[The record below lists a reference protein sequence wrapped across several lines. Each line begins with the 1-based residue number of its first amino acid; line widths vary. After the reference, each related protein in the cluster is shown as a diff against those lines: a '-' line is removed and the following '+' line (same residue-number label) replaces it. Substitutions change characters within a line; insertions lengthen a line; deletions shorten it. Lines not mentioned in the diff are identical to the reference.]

1 MMPGERRMKH
11 FYLIVNKEKENAEK
25 GAEMIA
31 EYLSRQGCECLWDQ
45 EPPDTSEYRYTDGR
59 KVPQETECVIV
70 LGGDGTLIQASRDLA
85 GRNLPLFGVNMGHL
99 GYLTQ
104 ICCERDILTAMD
116 DLLADR
122 YRLEHRMML
131 QGRVISDGR
140 TVAEDIALNDI
151 ILGRMGLHTL
161 KYDLYVNGEFFN
173 EYTADG
179 MIMATPTGSTAYN
192 LSAGGPIAAPESDL
206 IIMTPICPHTL
217 NSRSIVLSSEN
228 RIMLKVTGG
237 EDREQF
243 LSFDGDTVVK
253 LRRGD
258 RIDVERSEITTT
270 LVQLSQVSFLE
281 NIRKKMKH
289 I

>member
-1 MMPGERRMKH
+1 MKH

-161 KYDLYVNGEFFN
+161 KYDLSVNGEFFN

-258 RIDVERSEITTT
+258 RIEVERSEITTT

>member
-1 MMPGERRMKH
+1 MKH

-31 EYLSRQGCECLWDQ
+31 EYLSRQRCECLWDQ

-151 ILGRMGLHTL
+151 ILGRIGLHTL

-258 RIDVERSEITTT
+258 RIEVERSEITTT

>member
-1 MMPGERRMKH
+1 MKH

-31 EYLSRQGCECLWDQ
+31 EYLSRQGCECLRDQ

-131 QGRVISDGR
+131 QGRVISDGK

-258 RIDVERSEITTT
+258 RIEVERSEITTT

-281 NIRKKMKH
+281 NIRKKMKQ

>member
-45 EPPDTSEYRYTDGR
+45 EPPDTSEYRYTDSR

-258 RIDVERSEITTT
+258 RIEVERSEITTT

>member
-1 MMPGERRMKH
+1 MKH

-161 KYDLYVNGEFFN
+161 KYD
-173 EYTADG
+173 
-179 MIMATPTGSTAYN
+179 
-192 LSAGGPIAAPESDL
+192 
-206 IIMTPICPHTL
+206 
-217 NSRSIVLSSEN
+217 
-228 RIMLKVTGG
+228 
-237 EDREQF
+237 Q
-243 LSFDGDTVVK
+243 
-253 LRRGD
+253 
-258 RIDVERSEITTT
+258 
-270 LVQLSQVSFLE
+270 
-281 NIRKKMKH
+281 
-289 I
+289 

>member
-1 MMPGERRMKH
+1 MKH

-258 RIDVERSEITTT
+258 RIEVERSEITTT

-281 NIRKKMKH
+281 NIRKRMKH

>member
-1 MMPGERRMKH
+1 MKH

-116 DLLADR
+116 ELLADR

-258 RIDVERSEITTT
+258 RIEVERSEITTT

>member
-1 MMPGERRMKH
+1 MRDC
-11 FYLIVNKEKENAEK
+11 
-25 GAEMIA
+25 
-31 EYLSRQGCECLWDQ
+31 S
-45 EPPDTSEYRYTDGR
+45 
-59 KVPQETECVIV
+59 
-70 LGGDGTLIQASRDLA
+70 GGDGTLIQASRDLA

-192 LSAGGPIAAPESDL
+192 LSAGGEYRLSPLVGISAK
-206 IIMTPICPHTL
+206 L
-217 NSRSIVLSSEN
+217 NWIVTSSESYSV
-228 RIMLKVTGG
+228 RYHGQKWQVESPELSGG
-237 EDREQF
+237 GGCF
-243 LSFDGDTVVK
+243 S
-253 LRRGD
+253 
-258 RIDVERSEITTT
+258 
-270 LVQLSQVSFLE
+270 QLSLLFGMNL
-281 NIRKKMKH
+281 H
-289 I
+289 F

>member
-1 MMPGERRMKH
+1 MKH

-131 QGRVISDGR
+131 QGRVVSDGR

-206 IIMTPICPHTL
+206 IIITPICPHTL

-258 RIDVERSEITTT
+258 RIEVERSEITTT

>member
-1 MMPGERRMKH
+1 MKH

-31 EYLSRQGCECLWDQ
+31 EYLCRQGCECLWDQ

-258 RIDVERSEITTT
+258 RIEVERSEITTT

>member
-1 MMPGERRMKH
+1 MKH

-85 GRNLPLFGVNMGHL
+85 GRNLPLFGVNMGYL

-258 RIDVERSEITTT
+258 RIEVERSEITTT

>member
-1 MMPGERRMKH
+1 MKH

-85 GRNLPLFGVNMGHL
+85 GRNMPLFGVNMGHL

-258 RIDVERSEITTT
+258 RIEVERSEITTT

>member
-1 MMPGERRMKH
+1 MKH

-59 KVPQETECVIV
+59 KGPQETECVIV

-258 RIDVERSEITTT
+258 RIEVERSEITTT

>member
-1 MMPGERRMKH
+1 MKH

-31 EYLSRQGCECLWDQ
+31 EYLSREGCECLWDQ
-45 EPPDTSEYRYTDGR
+45 EPPDTSEYRYTDSR

-243 LSFDGDTVVK
+243 LSFDSDTVVK

-258 RIDVERSEITTT
+258 RIEVERSEITTT

>member
-1 MMPGERRMKH
+1 MKH
-11 FYLIVNKEKENAEK
+11 FYLMVNKEKENAEK

-258 RIDVERSEITTT
+258 RIEVERSEITTT

>member
-1 MMPGERRMKH
+1 MKH

-45 EPPDTSEYRYTDGR
+45 EPPDTSEYRYTDGL

-258 RIDVERSEITTT
+258 RIEVERSEITTT

>member
-1 MMPGERRMKH
+1 MKH

-192 LSAGGPIAAPESDL
+192 LSAGGQIAAPESEL

-258 RIDVERSEITTT
+258 RIEVERSEITTT

>member
-1 MMPGERRMKH
+1 MKH

-258 RIDVERSEITTT
+258 RIEVERSEITTT
-270 LVQLSQVSFLE
+270 D
-281 NIRKKMKH
+281 RKSVV
-289 I
+289 

>member
-1 MMPGERRMKH
+1 
-11 FYLIVNKEKENAEK
+11 
-25 GAEMIA
+25 
-31 EYLSRQGCECLWDQ
+31 
-45 EPPDTSEYRYTDGR
+45 
-59 KVPQETECVIV
+59 
-70 LGGDGTLIQASRDLA
+70 
-85 GRNLPLFGVNMGHL
+85 
-99 GYLTQ
+99 
-104 ICCERDILTAMD
+104 
-116 DLLADR
+116 
-122 YRLEHRMML
+122 
-131 QGRVISDGR
+131 
-140 TVAEDIALNDI
+140 
-151 ILGRMGLHTL
+151 
-161 KYDLYVNGEFFN
+161 
-173 EYTADG
+173 
-179 MIMATPTGSTAYN
+179 
-192 LSAGGPIAAPESDL
+192 L

-258 RIDVERSEITTT
+258 RIEVERSEITTT

>member
-1 MMPGERRMKH
+1 MKH

-217 NSRSIVLSSEN
+217 NSRSIVLSSET
-228 RIMLKVTGG
+228 RIMLNGTGG

-258 RIDVERSEITTT
+258 RIEVERSEITTT

>member
-1 MMPGERRMKH
+1 MKH

-179 MIMATPTGSTAYN
+179 MIMATPPGSTAYN

-258 RIDVERSEITTT
+258 RIEVERSEITTT

>member
-1 MMPGERRMKH
+1 
-11 FYLIVNKEKENAEK
+11 
-25 GAEMIA
+25 
-31 EYLSRQGCECLWDQ
+31 
-45 EPPDTSEYRYTDGR
+45 
-59 KVPQETECVIV
+59 
-70 LGGDGTLIQASRDLA
+70 
-85 GRNLPLFGVNMGHL
+85 
-99 GYLTQ
+99 
-104 ICCERDILTAMD
+104 MD

-258 RIDVERSEITTT
+258 RIEVERSEITTT

>member
-1 MMPGERRMKH
+1 MKH

-140 TVAEDIALNDI
+140 TVAEDIALNYI

-258 RIDVERSEITTT
+258 RIEVERSEITTT

>member
-1 MMPGERRMKH
+1 MKH

-192 LSAGGPIAAPESDL
+192 LSAGGPIAAPKSDL

-258 RIDVERSEITTT
+258 RIEVERSEITTT

>member
-1 MMPGERRMKH
+1 MKH

-258 RIDVERSEITTT
+258 RIEVERSEITTT

-281 NIRKKMKH
+281 NIRKKMEH

>member
-1 MMPGERRMKH
+1 MKH

-206 IIMTPICPHTL
+206 LIMTPICPHTL

-258 RIDVERSEITTT
+258 RIEVERSEITTT

>member
-1 MMPGERRMKH
+1 MKH

-237 EDREQF
+237 EAREQF
-243 LSFDGDTVVK
+243 LSFDGDTVAK

-258 RIDVERSEITTT
+258 RIEVERSEITTT

>member
-1 MMPGERRMKH
+1 MKH

-258 RIDVERSEITTT
+258 RIEVERSEITTT

>member
-1 MMPGERRMKH
+1 MKH

-31 EYLSRQGCECLWDQ
+31 EYLARQRCECLWDQ

-258 RIDVERSEITTT
+258 RIEVERSEITTT

>member
-1 MMPGERRMKH
+1 MKH
-11 FYLIVNKEKENAEK
+11 FYLIVNKEKENAAK

-258 RIDVERSEITTT
+258 RIEVERSEITTT

>member
-1 MMPGERRMKH
+1 MKH

-131 QGRVISDGR
+131 QGRVITDGR

-206 IIMTPICPHTL
+206 LIMTPICPHTL

-258 RIDVERSEITTT
+258 RIEVERSEITTT

>member
-1 MMPGERRMKH
+1 MKH

-151 ILGRMGLHTL
+151 ILGRMRLHTL

-258 RIDVERSEITTT
+258 RIEVERSEITTT

>member
-1 MMPGERRMKH
+1 MKH

-31 EYLSRQGCECLWDQ
+31 EYLSRQGGECLWDQ
-45 EPPDTSEYRYTDGR
+45 EPPDTSEYRYTDSR

-258 RIDVERSEITTT
+258 RIEVERSEITTT

>member
-1 MMPGERRMKH
+1 MKH

-31 EYLSRQGCECLWDQ
+31 EYLSRQRCECLWDQ

-192 LSAGGPIAAPESDL
+192 MSAGGPIAAPESDL

-258 RIDVERSEITTT
+258 RIEVERSEITTT

>member
-1 MMPGERRMKH
+1 MKH

-131 QGRVISDGR
+131 QGRAISDGR

-258 RIDVERSEITTT
+258 RIEVERSEITTT

>member
-1 MMPGERRMKH
+1 MKH

-258 RIDVERSEITTT
+258 RIEVERSEITTT
-270 LVQLSQVSFLE
+270 LVQLIQVSFLE

>member
-1 MMPGERRMKH
+1 MKH

-258 RIDVERSEITTT
+258 RIEVERSEITTT

-281 NIRKKMKH
+281 NISKS
-289 I
+289 

>member
-1 MMPGERRMKH
+1 MKH

-179 MIMATPTGSTAYN
+179 MIMATPTGLTAYN

-258 RIDVERSEITTT
+258 RIEVERSEITTT

>member
-1 MMPGERRMKH
+1 MKH

-258 RIDVERSEITTT
+258 RIEVERSEITTT
-270 LVQLSQVSFLE
+270 LVQFSQVSFLE